1 LSFIR
6 GSRSTRLPS
15 GRVLQFTAII
25 ALIALIVGLA
35 INSNGFDV
43 KNVNL
48 TNHNIWILQKVD
60 PKKKNQ
66 DDGRYARVN
75 TQVNELGLKNVVK
88 KPTELLQT
96 AAGSLLFNKD
106 PSFINIASA
115 QPVDFTADTEGV
127 ISLASSAIASDIG
140 GTVAAIVD
148 SSRVLRVSR
157 FDGSV
162 FPAPIEVKAPQGA
175 AKNYGF
181 DSVAVATNGS
191 VFTFSTTDST
201 IRQYDAATQEWTDF
215 KETVSSPG
223 TGTFQM
229 AVVGSRWALLN
240 VETAKLWVQGG
251 SDSTAVA
258 AGSYLQKSGLGNSV
272 YLASLTGLE
281 VFDTGSRQL
290 SAVQEVVGAMETSRP
305 IQFGTSVFA
314 AWLAPDKGW
323 FFNSSVGSLQEL
335 AYNEKTL
342 DAQQLQKP
350 TTDLNLVSNGES
362 AVVNET
368 YSGWA
373 WSLPTGELISGSQN
387 WDGDPPPVKNC
398 DTDCPPPDQLPPRP
412 TDDTFGVRAGQLISL
427 PVLIND
433 SDTNFGDI
441 ITIDPESVKGLD
453 PSFGEVRTS
462 SNQQMLVVAVKPNA
476 SGTKTFRYQISD
488 GVSAKSSRAAKVTLH
503 VVADGK
509 NSTPGWCTD
518 VVPTCIQELP
528 DVKVEPGSEV
538 TVPFLDAW
546 VDPEGDR
553 FFISSATIISGEGNL
568 AFSSAGDLVY
578 QNENAGSKKALDVS
592 AKVVVSDVRGAK
604 VTKGLTIHVAPK
616 SGSSLNVPVLVSEI
630 EAPFTVDFANYVTG
644 SAGQVSIA
652 VLVANEANK
661 NSGLSIEQLDDTS
674 AKLTSNKV
682 GPAILDLTLNDSNGA
697 KLSTTVRVNFVE
709 PATAELAT
717 SPITALVSPGLDS
730 SIDLFSAA
738 HNPAHRA
745 LVISDLSYTS
755 VGGGTISADKIKGGF
770 VRVRGRTAQDATGFV
785 GVVNYKLSD
794 GSGDEKYTATGQIFV
809 YEMPDPDSKPP
820 VARRDSV
827 VVRAGE
833 TASVDVLANDLGNP
847 GVPLVIDSKSLKQDP
862 KDSCIKGG
870 LVFAGGGKVRV
881 VAPAQ
886 AGLYTCSYS
895 IYPVSNP
902 MVKSLATLSIR
913 VKPADDSNQ
922 APEPTLI
929 YARVRAG
936 ETVNIP
942 VPVVG
947 IDPDGDQVTIQSIS
961 GIKGD
966 KGAAYINPDATSLEY
981 SAVSSAKGQDSFSYT
996 LVDSKGSVSAPAL
1009 VKVAIIATE
1018 PDTAP
1023 ATMNDYA
1030 EVLVGDANKV
1040 VLDPVSN
1047 DYDPQPDAKNPISL
1061 VEGSVKP
1068 DVPNT
1073 SKYFALWSKQLT
1085 AIKGNRITVAAGTEA
1100 TTMRFVYRAKSS
1112 SGSEAIGYIT
1122 VKVTS
1127 DAIDDAPDV
1136 TDTFVTQAQQ
1146 RDLLTT
1152 SGIDVVSDKI
1162 LWTSGD
1168 VNKLTL
1174 SVWGGLEGFKV
1185 LSNSSLTT
1193 AAIPKQAGL
1202 VIFKVSG
1209 TNFYGKEVE
1218 SYGFMHLPG
1227 LTPKIT
1233 FDPAASL
1240 VKVQENA
1247 SVKFDIADAVNLP
1260 GQITVGKVSAHGLR
1274 DNGRCKI
1281 ATGPQI
1287 EYSAGG
1293 GAPWTDF
1300 CDVQVQVT
1308 GTDDAFTTIMV
1319 PIKILPNNPE
1329 PTMLGRQLTVI
1340 PGDENSQTTEL
1351 KTMTTWEGKTEADK
1365 DSLQYSLDGGTDL
1378 FKISKSGSVV
1388 TVSAYGSAPIGAI
1401 RKVKVSISNHPK
1413 TAPVYLVLVVG
1424 QLPNN
1429 LPVGATMTLEC
1440 SVNDS
1445 ISSCLKTSSDLNN
1458 GPGAYNP
1465 FAEVPLRY
1473 APFGY
1478 STGAVNYAAGSDVTC
1493 GDVKLRASAD
1503 AITAKWNQADGKKA
1517 AGAKCTITYRVLDK
1531 NGRLGTG
1538 VLEFSFKGVPS
1549 AVRAVSQVAYSASSV
1564 TLQIVPPTSAYP
1576 PVDNFEVVQDNGQ
1589 PFTCQLDE
1597 GSSITRC
1604 VIRNLRP
1611 YDGANK
1617 ANLHKFSVRASNSEG
1632 VSNSARVVEDAYAF
1646 QPPKPL
1652 SENNI
1657 RAVTIYDP
1665 AATTS
1670 VGYAEVTIYPV
1681 ADPSVKSYTVSSDVV
1696 GSQVDVLVTDTASP
1710 KKVKVMAK
1718 PGLKSTIRVS
1728 AAGDVKPPIGTIA
1741 DAGSSASWVGR
1752 IAAVP
1757 KVAGVS
1763 AKIVKVGNSW
1773 VSKLTVSSSN
1783 RNFSNKPSV
1792 AAFVLYTG
1800 SVKPACSWD
1809 PSTNAINV
1817 VNASGGTSLVERG
1830 SYTNYQTQVEDLLS
1844 PEMAIEDNASYTP
1857 MVCYANGFGVA
1868 KVFGESLSTLSDP
1881 AEGAFKY
1888 AVNPNPL
1895 DGAWLVALTAS
1906 GTSQGVFAQFNGS
1919 KTDSNDWRNY
1929 IYSTYFGEDPVI
1941 KVRYC
1946 KTGTTVCSSGNRL
1959 VTASDATRSWQ
1970 LKVTK
1975 IDSLIDVATGNET
1988 RACVKNKEIDF
1999 KLTGLGLSSGSGTQL
2014 WQASENSTY
2023 VLNTGTTGAFNKF
2036 GDYLAFPRISST
2048 QSFTKIS
2055 IKFQGRDSNAS
2066 PHVSGLTGAATLEFT
2081 CQP

>member
-35 INSNGFDV
+35 INYDGFDV

-75 TQVNELGLKNVVK
+75 TQVNELGLKNIVK
-88 KPTELLQT
+88 KPADLLQSSF
-96 AAGSLLFNKD
+96 GSLLFNKD
-106 PSFINIASA
+106 PSFINITST

-127 ISLASSAIASDIG
+127 ISLASAAIASDIG
-140 GTVAAIVD
+140 GSVAAIVD
-148 SSRVLRVSR
+148 SSRVLRVSS
-157 FDGSV
+157 FDGTV
-162 FPAPIEVKAPQGA
+162 FPAPSEVRVPKGVS
-175 AKNYGF
+175 KSYGF
-181 DSVAVATNGS
+181 DSVAVGEDGS
-191 VFTFSTTDST
+191 VFTFSTSDATV
-201 IRQYDAATQEWTDF
+201 RRYDVQTQEWTNLKDIV
-215 KETVSSPG
+215 TAPG
-223 TGTFQM
+223 SGTFQM
-229 AVVGSRWALLN
+229 AVIGSRWALLN
-240 VETAKLWVQGG
+240 IESSKLWVQGA
-251 SDSTAVA
+251 SDSVSVA
-258 AGSYLQKSGLGNSV
+258 NGSYLQKSGAGKNV
-272 YLASLTGLE
+272 YLASLAGLD
-281 VFDTGSRQL
+281 VFDVGSRQL
-290 SAVQEVVGAMETSRP
+290 STAQEVVGALETSRP
-305 IQFGTSVFA
+305 IQFGNSVFA
-314 AWLAPDKGW
+314 AWLAADRGW
-323 FFNSSVGSLQEL
+323 FFNTSVGSLQDL
-335 AYNEKTL
+335 PYNDKTL
-342 DAQQLQKP
+342 DSQQLQKP
-350 TTDLNLVSNGES
+350 TTDLNLVTNGES

-398 DTDCPPPDQLPPRP
+398 DTDCPPPDQMPPRP
-412 TDDTFGVRAGQLISL
+412 TDDNFGVRAGQLISL

-441 ITIDPESVKGLD
+441 ITIEPDSVKGLD
-453 PSFGEVRTS
+453 PNFGEVRVS

-476 SGTKTFRYQISD
+476 SGTKTFSYQISD
-488 GVSAKSSRAAKVTLH
+488 GVSPKPSRAAKVTLH
-503 VVADGK
+503 VVADSK
-509 NSTPGWCTD
+509 NSAPGWCTD
-518 VVPTCIQELP
+518 VIPTCIQELP

-546 VDPEGDR
+546 VDPDGDR
-553 FFISSATIISGEGNL
+553 FFISSATVVSGEGNL
-568 AFSSAGDLVY
+568 AFSSSGDLVY
-578 QNENAGSKKALDVS
+578 QNENAGSKKSFDVS
-592 AKVVVSDVRGAK
+592 AKVVVSDVKGAK

-616 SGSSLNVPVLVSEI
+616 TGSVLSVPVLVSETD
-630 EAPFTVDFANYVTG
+630 APFTVDFSKFVTG
-644 SAGQVSIA
+644 STGQIAIA

-661 NSGLSIEQLDDTS
+661 NSGLTIEQLDDS
-674 AKLTSNKV
+674 KAKLFSNKV
-682 GPAILDLTLNDSNGA
+682 GPAILDLTVNDSNGA
-697 KLSTTVRVNFVE
+697 KLSTTVRVNFVDN
-709 PATAELAT
+709 AQAELAT

-745 LVISDLSYTS
+745 LVLSNISVSPS
-755 VGGGTISADKIKGGF
+755 AGGSISADKIKGGF
-770 VRVRGRTAQDATGFV
+770 VRVRGRTAQDASGFV
-785 GVVNYKLSD
+785 GVVNYKISD
-794 GSGDEKYTATGQIFV
+794 GSGDPKYAAIGQIFV

-820 VARRDSV
+820 VARRDTV
-827 VVRAGE
+827 VVRAGQ

-881 VAPAQ
+881 VAPMQ
-886 AGLYTCSYS
+886 PGLYTCSYS

-902 MVKSLATLSIR
+902 LVKSLATLAIR

-922 APEPTLI
+922 APAPQLI

-947 IDPDGDQVTIQSIS
+947 VDPDGDQVTIHSIS
-961 GIKGD
+961 GVSGE

-981 SAVSSAKGQDSFSYT
+981 SAVASAKGQDSFSYT
-996 LVDSKGSVSAPAL
+996 LIDSKGMVSETAL

-1023 ATMNDYA
+1023 VTMNDYA
-1030 EVLVGDANKV
+1030 EVLVGENSKV

-1047 DYDPQPDAKNPISL
+1047 DFDPQPDVKNPISL

-1068 DVPNT
+1068 DVPNS
-1073 SKYFALWSKQLT
+1073 SKFFELWSKKLIS
-1085 AIKGNRITVAAGTEA
+1085 IKGNRVTVAAGTEA
-1100 TTMRFVYRAKSS
+1100 MTMRFVYRAKSS
-1112 SGSEAIGYIT
+1112 SGSESVGYIT
-1122 VKVTS
+1122 VKVTN

-1174 SVWGGLEGFKV
+1174 SIWGGLDGFKV
-1185 LSNSSLTT
+1185 LSNSSLTS
-1193 AAIPKQAGL
+1193 AVIPENAGL

-1233 FDPAASL
+1233 FDPAASR
-1240 VKVQENA
+1240 VVVQENA
-1247 SVKFDIADAVNLP
+1247 SATFDIAKAVNLP
-1260 GQITVGKVSAHGLR
+1260 GQITVGKVFAHGLR
-1274 DNGRCKI
+1274 DNAKCKVL
-1281 ATGPQI
+1281 TGTEI
-1287 EYSAGG
+1287 EYSAGS

-1300 CDVQVQVT
+1300 CDVQVKVT
-1308 GTDDAFTTIMV
+1308 GSEDTFTTIMV

-1329 PTMLGRQLTVI
+1329 PIMLGRQLTVI
-1340 PGDENSQTTEL
+1340 PGEENLQTTDL
-1351 KTMTTWEGKTEADK
+1351 KTMTTWEGKSEADK
-1365 DSLQYSLDGGTDL
+1365 DSLQYSIEGGNDL

-1388 TVSAYGSAPIGAI
+1388 SIIAYGSAPVGAT
-1401 RKVKVSISNHPK
+1401 RKVKVAITNHPK
-1413 TAPVYLVLVVG
+1413 TTPVYLVLVVG

-1445 ISSCLKTSSDLNN
+1445 VASCQKSGSDLNN
-1458 GPGAYNP
+1458 GSGAYNP
-1465 FAEVPLRY
+1465 FPEVPLKY

-1478 STGAVNYAAGSDVTC
+1478 STGPVNYAAGNDVTC

-1503 AITAKWNQADGKKA
+1503 SITAKWSQVDGKKA

-1531 NGRLGTG
+1531 TGRLGTG
-1538 VLEFSFKGVPS
+1538 VLEFSFKGVPG
-1549 AVRAVSQVAYSASSV
+1549 AVRSVSQVAYSASTV
-1564 TLQIVPPTSAYP
+1564 TLQIVPPTSSYP
-1576 PVDNFEVVQDNGQ
+1576 AVDSFQVIQDNGQ
-1589 PFTCQLDE
+1589 PFTCPLDE

-1604 VIRNLRP
+1604 VIRNLHP
-1611 YDGANK
+1611 YDGVNK
-1617 ANLHKFSVRASNSEG
+1617 SNLHKFSVRASNSEG
-1632 VSNSARVVEDAYAF
+1632 VSNVPRVVEDAYAF
-1646 QPPKPL
+1646 QSPKAL
-1652 SENNI
+1652 TENNI
-1657 RAVTIYDP
+1657 RAVTVYDP

-1681 ADPSVKSYTVSSDVV
+1681 ADPSVKSYSVSSDVV
-1696 GSQVDVLVTDTASP
+1696 GSQVDVVVTDTSSP

-1718 PGLKSTIRVS
+1718 PGIKSTIRVS
-1728 AAGDVKPPIGTIA
+1728 ASGDVKPPIGTLA

-1757 KVAGVS
+1757 KVASVS
-1763 AKIVKVGNSW
+1763 AKNIKVGASW
-1773 VSKLTVSSSN
+1773 VSKLTVSSAN
-1783 RNFSNKPSV
+1783 RNFSNRPSV
-1792 AAFVLYTG
+1792 SAFILYTG
-1800 SVKPACSWD
+1800 NTKPTCNWD
-1809 PSTNAINV
+1809 PATNVINV

-1830 SYTNYQTQVEDLLS
+1830 TYTNYQQQVEDLLS
-1844 PEMAIEDNASYTP
+1844 PEMAIEDNSSYTP
-1857 MVCYANGFGVA
+1857 MVCYANSFGLASVTGKA
-1868 KVFGESLSTLSDP
+1868 LSTLSDP
-1881 AEGAFKY
+1881 ADGIFKY
-1888 AVNPNPL
+1888 AVNPNPQ
-1895 DGAWLVALTAS
+1895 DGAWLVALTS
-1906 GTSQGVFAQFNGS
+1906 GTSPSGLYAQFNGS
-1919 KTDSNDWRNY
+1919 KTDSNDWRNA
-1929 IYSTYFGEDPVI
+1929 IYSTYFGEEPII

-1946 KTGTTVCSSGNRL
+1946 KTGTSVCSPGNRL
-1959 VTASDATRSWQ
+1959 VTSSEVTRSWQ
-1970 LKVTK
+1970 LKITK
-1975 IDSLIDVATGNET
+1975 IDALIDVATGSET
-1988 RACVKNKEIDF
+1988 TRCVRSQEIDF
-1999 KLTGLGLSSGSGTQL
+1999 RLSGIGLQSGSGTQL
-2014 WQASENSTY
+2014 WQASDSSSYVTSTG
-2023 VLNTGTTGAFNKF
+2023 VTGTFNKY
-2036 GDYLAFPRISST
+2036 GDYLSLPRNALSVS
-2048 QSFTKIS
+2048 KLV
-2055 IKFQGRDSNAS
+2055 IKFQGRDSSSS
-2066 PHVSGLTGAATLEFT
+2066 PHVSGLTGAVTLEFT
-2081 CQP
+2081 CR